1 MEKVQL
7 KYIMKPGTKEKFI
20 EEIYSL
26 EIPQIT
32 RKENG
37 CISYEFYTS
46 CDKDEILLIEKWEN
60 KEALS
65 NHIETPHLKKLR
77 ELKEIYKIETIPA
90 EI

>member
-26 EIPQIT
+26 EIPQKT